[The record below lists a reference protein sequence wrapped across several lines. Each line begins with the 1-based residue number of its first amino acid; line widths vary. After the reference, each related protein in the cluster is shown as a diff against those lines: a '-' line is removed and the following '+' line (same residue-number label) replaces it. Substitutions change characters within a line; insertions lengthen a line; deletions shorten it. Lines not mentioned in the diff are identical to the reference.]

1 MLSKSLFVLLGL
13 AGTVSLAAAEGLP
26 AKLTPG
32 SNVVYT
38 VRGHK
43 YALHIQTP
51 TERAAAEPVLG
62 PAANTHVIFMNPCT
76 NNCTVGSG
84 TTNSLTDK
92 SDIGHGTLT
101 AFSKGAT
108 EWASVMSCMR
118 NTFARFNVTI
128 TDQDPGSTPHLE
140 IMVAGTG
147 SQVGMQSG
155 VLGVAD
161 YACSGVGQ
169 GCSTFQSNALV
180 FDFAN
185 DPAYYESQYGLYG
198 ANDICATAAQE
209 IAHTWALDHVV
220 DNTDPLTY
228 NSYNGIRQYKDNQKC
243 GSDCQSGQSP
253 LGLTCTGANDQQST
267 HTCMMGQ
274 ATQNEV
280 QLITSLFGS
289 AAPDTTP
296 PTVSFTSPAQNAS
309 VMPSFAITANAADDQ
324 AIASVDVTLDGT
336 SLGPVTT
343 APFMWTAPATLP
355 QGPHHLV
362 ATAKDLAGNMATA
375 SLDVTYG
382 SVCQHDS
389 DCTGANEVCN
399 AGVCVAGP
407 GAQGGLGSP
416 CTGNSDCASGSCGDD
431 GAGNKY
437 CVSGCNP
444 MASTCPGG
452 FSCVAT
458 SGDQGVCWPGA
469 DNGGGSG
476 GCNTSGNQTAPLFLL
491 GLGAMFLIRRRRA

>member
-1 MLSKSLFVLLGL
+1 MFKSFAILLGL
-13 AGTVSLAAAEGLP
+13 VVTSSLAVADGLP
-26 AKLTPG
+26 STLTPG

-43 YALHIQTP
+43 YALHIP
-51 TERAAAEPVLG
+51 TAAERVAPIAG
-62 PAANTHVIFMNPCT
+62 PAANTHIIFMNPCT
-76 NNCTVGSG
+76 GGCTVAPG
-84 TTNSLTDK
+84 TTNNQTDK
-92 SDIGHGTLT
+92 SDIGNGTLS
-101 AFSKGAT
+101 AFSKGPA
-108 EWASVMSCMR
+108 EWAKVMSCMR

-128 TDQDPGSTPHLE
+128 TDQDPGTAAHLE
-140 IMVAGTG
+140 IMVAGLG
-147 SQVGMQSG
+147 SELGQQDG

-161 YACSGVGQ
+161 YACEQVGQ
-169 GCSTFQSNALV
+169 GCSTFHANALV

-185 DPAYYESQYGLYG
+185 DPAYYESQYGLFG

-228 NSYNGIRQYKDNQKC
+228 NSYDGIRQYKDAQKC

-253 LGLTCTGANDQQST
+253 LNLTCTGSNDKTST
-267 HTCMMGQ
+267 HTCMAGT

-280 QLITSLFGS
+280 QLITSLFGAS
-289 AAPDTTP
+289 APDTTP
-296 PTVSFTSPAQNAS
+296 PTVSFTSPTENAS

-324 AIASVDVTLDGT
+324 AIASVDMTLDGT
-336 SLGPVTT
+336 SLGLLTGE
-343 APFMWTAPATLP
+343 PFKWTAPATLP

-362 ATAKDLAGNMATA
+362 ATAKDLAGNMTMAT
-375 SLDVTYG
+375 LDVTYG
-382 SVCQHDS
+382 SVCQHDA

-444 MASTCPGG
+444 MADTCPTG
-452 FSCVAT
+452 FSCLAT
-458 SGDQGVCWPGA
+458 TGDQGVCWPGA
-469 DNGGGSG
+469 SNGGGSG
-476 GCNTSGNQTAPLFLL
+476 GCNTTGNGAAPLFLL
-491 GLGAMFLIRRRRA
+491 GLGAMFLVRRRRR